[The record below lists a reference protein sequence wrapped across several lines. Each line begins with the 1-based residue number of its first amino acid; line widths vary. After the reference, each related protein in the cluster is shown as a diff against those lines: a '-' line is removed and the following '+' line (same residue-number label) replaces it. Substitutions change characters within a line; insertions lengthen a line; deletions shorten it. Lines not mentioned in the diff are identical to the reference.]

1 MSSLEKS
8 HSKISNFEL
17 SIILILTLIFVTILW
32 LGIALA
38 SLEPMISIAL
48 IIIGLIG
55 SIIGGLLINKFK
67 R

>member
-17 SIILILTLIFVTILW
+17 TMILILALVFVSILW
-32 LGIALA
+32 LGIALL
-38 SLEPMISIAL
+38 SLEPMISLVL
-48 IIIGLIG
+48 IIIGAIG
-55 SIIGGLLINKFK
+55 TIAGGLLINKFK